1 MNLSR
6 KWIVVVILAVIAII
20 AVVGARQV
28 LIARNSGELDQKTQ
42 EVLRVAINGWT
53 IKHTARLA
61 SNQGKTND
69 IKQELKKF
77 YDDKSGALAKQQR
90 YIDALI
96 AADKAKSE
104 NSLSLSTNTPLQILG
119 FRVTD
124 VKVKDASIS
133 RNSAD
138 ITAEIEYYIQYDTQH
153 ANYSALG
160 KNTYK
165 FKLNKE
171 KDGWKIAAEDLVSDG
186 EE

>member
-1 MNLSR
+1 MSLSR
-6 KWIVVVILAVIAII
+6 KRIVVVILAVIAII
-20 AVVGARQV
+20 AVVGARQA
-28 LIARNSGELDQKTQ
+28 LLARNSGELDPKTK
-42 EVLRVAINGWT
+42 EALKVAIDGWT

-61 SNQGKTND
+61 SNQGKTD
-69 IKQELKKF
+69 SIKQKLKNF
-77 YDDKSGALAKQQR
+77 YDAKSGALEKQQR

-96 AADKAKSE
+96 AADKEKSE
-104 NSLSLSTNTPLQILG
+104 DNLRLSTNTPLQILG

-124 VKVKDASIS
+124 VKIKDASVS
-133 RNSAD
+133 NNRAD